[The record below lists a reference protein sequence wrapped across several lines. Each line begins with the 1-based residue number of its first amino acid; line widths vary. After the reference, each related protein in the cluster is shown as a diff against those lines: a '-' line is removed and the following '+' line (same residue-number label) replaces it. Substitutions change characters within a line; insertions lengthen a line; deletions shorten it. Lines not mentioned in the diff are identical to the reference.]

1 MDRLVVTH
9 RQRALLDASLLP
21 SDDPDEH
28 LVVAFAGRHDT
39 PTGLRLVI
47 REVLPALRSD
57 YLIKSPIHLE
67 MQPAFWAR
75 VAKRAKVTGAA
86 LVIFHSHPC
95 APKVPTFSPS
105 DDWGEDQLIPK
116 VTARAP
122 GPHATVV
129 WGPSGERGRIHRDG
143 MARPMVIGAPW
154 DVETR
159 SSTPTSGA
167 HERQVLALGAQGHAR
182 LRAARIGVVGLGG
195 TGSHVTQQLL
205 HLGVGTIVAMDPD
218 VVESSNL
225 SRLVGARMTDA
236 QGAVRKADVVRRV
249 AREVGGFT
257 NLDSSERD
265 VVDDVVAR
273 DLAAR
278 VDLIF
283 GCTDTAWSRL
293 VLNALAFAYCIPV
306 IDLGVELQAEGSMGG
321 RVTIAGPDTG
331 CLWCT
336 GVIDERRLRAEQS
349 PPALREAQR
358 ALGYVPDLDVPEPS
372 VVSINGVVASLAVT
386 EVLDRLVHFRPASA
400 VPPSMLVY
408 RLADGTVRRI
418 AAQSGRCSFCSGA
431 NIGAGD
437 AATLPTR
444 PRRPV

>member
-1 MDRLVVTH
+1 MDRLVVT
-9 RQRALLDASLLP
+9 RQQRASLDAALLP
-21 SDDPDEH
+21 RDDPDEH
-28 LVVAFAGRHDT
+28 LVVAFAGRHET
-39 PTGLRLVI
+39 STGLRLVV
-47 REVLPALRSD
+47 REVVPAERSD
-57 YLIKSPIHLE
+57 YLVKSPIHLE

-75 VAKRAKVTGAA
+75 VAKRAKMTRAA

-95 APKVPTFSPS
+95 APHVPAFSPS

-129 WGPSGERGRIHRDG
+129 WGPRGESGRIHRG
-143 MARPMVIGAPW
+143 GIASPMEIGAPW
-154 DVETR
+154 DVEIR
-159 SSTPTSGA
+159 SSAPTSGA
-167 HERQVLALGAQGHAR
+167 HERQILALGAQGHAR
-182 LRAARIGVVGLGG
+182 LRAVRIGVVGLGG

-218 VVESSNL
+218 IVESSNL
-225 SRLVGARMTDA
+225 SRLVGARLTDA
-236 QGAVRKADVVRRV
+236 QEGVRKADVVGRL

-257 NLDSSERD
+257 RLDSRERD

-293 VLNALAFAYCIPV
+293 VLNALAFAYGIPV

-349 PPALREAQR
+349 PPDLREAQR
-358 ALGYVPDLDVPEPS
+358 AQGYVPDLDVPEPS

-386 EVLDRLVHFRPASA
+386 EVLDRLVHFRPVGSTPAST
-400 VPPSMLVY
+400 LIY
-408 RLADGTVRRI
+408 RLSDGTVRRV
-418 AAQSGRCSFCSGA
+418 AAQSGRCSFCSGS
-431 NIGAGD
+431 NVGAAD
-437 AATLPTR
+437 AAALPTR
-444 PRRPV
+444 R